1 MLFMIH
7 GIDKAD
13 SDGLRDTHNK
23 AHRQYVAKFKNS
35 LICAGPTLGDDGE
48 SKTGTIIMIDMAD
61 RDTVDSFVKNDPYV
75 KAGLFET
82 LTVQPWRRIDGGD
95 I

>member
-1 MLFMIH
+1 MLYMIH
-7 GIDKAD
+7 GIDKTDAD
-13 SDGLRDTHNK
+13 GVRAANNK

-35 LICAGPTLGDDGE
+35 LVCAGPTLSEDGE
-48 SKTGTIIMIDMAD
+48 TKTGTIIMIDMQD

-75 KAGLFET
+75 KAGLFES

>member
-13 SDGLRDTHNK
+13 GGEIREANRK
-23 AHRQYVAKFKNS
+23 KHRQHLALFKKN
-35 LICAGPTLGDDGE
+35 IVCAGPTLADDGTT
-48 SKTGTIIMIDMAD
+48 KTGTVIMVEMDDKDAL
-61 RDTVDSFVKNDPYV
+61 DSFVHRDPYV

-82 LTVQPWRRIDGGD
+82 LTIQPMRRVQGQGF
-95 I
+95 

>member
-7 GIDKAD
+7 GIDKKDAD
-13 SDGLRDTHNK
+13 GIREANGK
-23 AHRQYVAKFKNS
+23 KHREYVAKFKNS
-35 LICAGPTLGDDGE
+35 LICAGPTLSDDGE
-48 SKTGTIIMIDMAD
+48 TKTGTIIMIDMDDKD
-61 RDTVDSFVKNDPYV
+61 RVESFVKNDPYV

-82 LTVQPWRRIDGGD
+82 LTIQPWRRIDGGD